1 MDPDSPEPSGSLKL
15 PKLPDLKLPKI
26 AVTREKA
33 LAAAGTA
40 VFVVVVAFVGGAILF
55 NYTADQQVAAF
66 HSHVSASEA
75 DLSQISG
82 KITAHMR
89 TPTNDLSVAE
99 CDAHVREFAAI
110 ANYGRDVTAYHRRIV
125 SADTVPEAYAGAQS
139 AYVRA
144 LDNLNRAFTFWS
156 SAAGAYAVQDYN
168 AANRN
173 IAEADAA
180 WRDYAAAIT
189 DYDRE
194 LRAAEE
200 GAEVPP
206 RLDEVLLRDGDDDL
220 EGFQ

>member
-1 MDPDSPEPSGSLKL
+1 MDRDSPEPSGGRKI
-15 PKLPDLKLPKI
+15 PKLPDLKIPKLPKI

-40 VFVVVVAFVGGAILF
+40 VFVVVVAFIGGAILL
-55 NYTADQQVAAF
+55 NYSEDQQIAAF

-75 DLSQISG
+75 DLFLVSG
-82 KITAHMR
+82 KITSHMR
-89 TPTNDLSVAE
+89 IPTNDLSVAE

-110 ANYGRDVTAYHRRIV
+110 ANYGRAVTAYHRQIV
-125 SADTVPEAYAGAQS
+125 AADTVPGAYAGARS

-156 SAAGAYAVQDYN
+156 SAAGAYEMRDYS

-173 IAEADAA
+173 IGEADRA
-180 WRDYAAAIT
+180 WREYNTAIT

-194 LRAAEE
+194 LRAVEE
-200 GAEVPP
+200 GTEVPP
-206 RLDEVLLRDGDDDL
+206 A
-220 EGFQ
+220 

>member
-1 MDPDSPEPSGSLKL
+1 MDPDTPEPSGLRI
-15 PKLPDLKLPKI
+15 PKLPDLKIPKLT
-26 AVTREKA
+26 VTREKA
-33 LAAAGTA
+33 LAAAGTV
-40 VFVVVVAFVGGAILF
+40 VFVVVVAVIGGAILL
-55 NYTADQQVAAF
+55 NYTEDQQVAAF

-75 DLSQISG
+75 DLFLVSG
-82 KITAHMR
+82 KITSHMR

-99 CDAHVREFAAI
+99 CDAHMREFAAI
-110 ANYGRDVTAYHRRIV
+110 ARYGRDVTAYHRRIV
-125 SADTVPEAYAGAQS
+125 AADAVPEAYVGAQS

-156 SAAGAYAVQDYN
+156 SAAGAYEMRDYN

-180 WRDYAAAIT
+180 WREYNAAIT

-206 RLDEVLLRDGDDDL
+206 A
-220 EGFQ
+220 